1 MFDELEKFLRQAA
14 AKRQANQQPAQPQ
27 RPPMAAEVVEPEI
40 VVYDDIEIGEDVA
53 DHVSHHMDTG
63 QFSDRASH
71 MAEQVGQADE
81 KVEARLHEK
90 FDHDIGTLKDT
101 SEGAEEFS
109 HDKDQSKPVQ
119 PSMAPSDIL
128 QFFRQPQNV
137 RRAIIMSEILRRP
150 ERW

>member
-14 AKRQANQQPAQPQ
+14 AKRQVKQQPAQPQ
-27 RPPMAAEVVEPEI
+27 RPPMAAEVVEPDI

-63 QFSDRASH
+63 QFSERASH
-71 MAEQVGQADE
+71 MAEQVAQAGD
-81 KVEARLHEK
+81 KIEAHVHEK
-90 FDHDIGTLKDT
+90 FDHQIGTLKDT
-101 SEGAEEFS
+101 SVGAAEFS
-109 HDKDQSKPVQ
+109 HDKDESKPVR

-128 QFFRQPQNV
+128 QLFRQPQNV